1 MTQRVWAELE
11 QILAKRGIND
21 RALPTVA
28 DAAFGYRIRRSHYM
42 NAAGVS
48 EQVASRDLKIL
59 VDHGL
64 LTGEGETRG
73 RTYEGSP
80 IIREIYL
87 RNYEPRTNV
96 DPFTQGALPFP
107 ADTVSIG

>member
-1 MTQRVWAELE
+1 
-11 QILAKRGIND
+11 
-21 RALPTVA
+21 
-28 DAAFGYRIRRSHYM
+28 M
-42 NAAGVS
+42 NATGVS
-48 EQVASRDLKIL
+48 EQVASRDLKML

-64 LTGEGETRG
+64 LIGEGETRG

-80 IIREIYL
+80 TIREIYL

-107 ADTVSIG
+107 VDTVAIR